1 MPLLE
6 KLKSLVVVSHLW
18 FVDYM
23 DFIWRLIFAALSF
36 PLRFLQRDDKE
47 KLLMTNPCLKSS
59 IDLRMKS
66 NIPACCI
73 NSSALQLPLAPSP
86 TLSPSLITK
95 YPNFQYFAM
104 FLLDPVPLHMLSP
117 FQLGSDNP
125 TWKVSVIPYSQVRDL
140 FMFPPSMVTLTWV
153 VIPCWLVFLPHETK
167 DRLWQAYSRC
177 STNIS

>member
-1 MPLLE
+1 MPGLE

-18 FVDYM
+18 FVDYI
-23 DFIWRLIFAALSF
+23 DFIWRFIFAALSF

-59 IDLRMKS
+59 TDLRIKS
-66 NIPACCI
+66 NIPACCTT
-73 NSSALQLPLAPSP
+73 SLALQLPLASSP

-95 YPNFQYFAM
+95 YLDFQYFAM

-117 FQLGSDNP
+117 FQLGLDSP
-125 TWKVSVIPYSQVRDL
+125 TWKVSVISYSQVRAL
-140 FMFPPSMVTLTWV
+140 SMFPPYMVNVTWV

-167 DRLWQAYSRC
+167 DRLCQAYSRC